1 MQMDSILHGN
11 TIIGITNKL
20 FIKQPE
26 QDSLT
31 GSITLISSAVTSI

>member
-1 MQMDSILHGN
+1 LPQQACCLSEKDSILNGN
-11 TIIGITNKL
+11 ITEDITNKL

-31 GSITLISSAVTSI
+31 GMKH